1 MMQCIFDYKINSDN
15 CSGSPD
21 IAAAVTHAAGVFS
34 VAQAFG
40 GLRGHKG
47 CTDCR
52 SIGHDGMV
60 IGGF

>member
-1 MMQCIFDYKINSDN
+1 MQCVFDYKINSDN

-34 VAQAFG
+34 AAHAFG

-47 CTDCR
+47 CTDCTM
-52 SIGHDGMV
+52 GW
-60 IGGF
+60 